1 MSPVTKER
9 QDESYS
15 ARRCVVIW
23 GTSVFL
29 MSIEAGLAKLPGMEV
44 VRLNP
49 HLPGAEARIMA
60 LAPDVVVVER
70 SDNHAGQA
78 RTLLSHGLPLVE
90 LDASRNVVTVLSG
103 RRVQVSETEDL
114 ARLIEQVATGDPSA
128 DAGSN
133 RLQLWQVKNF

>member
-49 HLPGAEARIMA
+49 RLPNAEARILA
-60 LAPDVVVVER
+60 LSPDVVIVGHNGGSEGLVL
-70 SDNHAGQA
+70 A
-78 RTLLSHGLPLVE
+78 LLDRGFP
-90 LDASRNVVTVLSG
+90 
-103 RRVQVSETEDL
+103 
-114 ARLIEQVATGDPSA
+114 LIE
-128 DAGSN
+128 
-133 RLQLWQVKNF
+133 